1 MGSDDYGKVFKKLEE
16 LESASLPDSI
26 KLYIRLTR
34 LQLEARTAIEI
45 KEAHPS
51 QKEIHE
57 RMDLGIPA
65 LKFAELQLD
74 WARVEDLFK
83 RALAVIGE
91 YSSSID
97 PESAISLREIVGLW
111 YNLKSLTHAG
121 MDEEILT
128 VAVHTAVKPFLSKW
142 SERLLPG
149 IGREQWRRGYCP
161 VCGGTPNFAYLEREQ
176 GARWLCCPRCDAE
189 WLFQRLECPFCGNG
203 KQKELAFFT
212 DQDGR
217 YRVYVCEGC
226 KGYLKSVDLRK
237 AGKDV
242 VMPLEW
248 IRTLDLDRQ
257 ACERGYRAGVSSIS
271 IKNGADI

>member
-57 RMDLGIPA
+57 RMGLGIPA

-97 PESAISLREIVGLW
+97 TESALSLREIVGLW
-111 YNLKSLTHAG
+111 YNLKSLPHDG
-121 MDEEILT
+121 MD
-128 VAVHTAVKPFLSKW
+128 
-142 SERLLPG
+142 
-149 IGREQWRRGYCP
+149 
-161 VCGGTPNFAYLEREQ
+161 
-176 GARWLCCPRCDAE
+176 D
-189 WLFQRLECPFCGNG
+189 
-203 KQKELAFFT
+203 
-212 DQDGR
+212 
-217 YRVYVCEGC
+217 
-226 KGYLKSVDLRK
+226 
-237 AGKDV
+237 
-242 VMPLEW
+242 
-248 IRTLDLDRQ
+248 
-257 ACERGYRAGVSSIS
+257 
-271 IKNGADI
+271 DI